1 MTHPEAASRRR
12 IMHSAAGVPCTTVV
26 HMAKHKPITPSPDST
41 PGGTRLS
48 VTLPA
53 DHYRQMQQ
61 VAARKKVSM
70 AWVVRDAVDHYLATN
85 GAPSPGPASSHS
97 SARATPKRGGA

>member
-1 MTHPEAASRRR
+1 MT
-12 IMHSAAGVPCTTVV
+12 
-26 HMAKHKPITPSPDST
+26 KHKPIASSPDST

-61 VAARKKVSM
+61 VAANKKVSM
-70 AWVVRDAVDHYLATN
+70 AWVIRDAVDHYLAAN
-85 GAPSPGPASSHS
+85 GSPSPGPESGRSRG
-97 SARATPKRGGA
+97 RATPKRGVA